1 MEMVRALSK
10 GDISM
15 HFNEL
20 FNETERFS
28 ILSGMGGFVLAIGI
42 AAIGISHI
50 WYKWIV
56 SIVIVCVS
64 VYLLFLFNYK
74 KYNMV
79 KGKTSVSFK
88 RAVVFDGIC
97 ASVGLLYVWAFLYI
111 PDPLTW
117 EAFITPPPE
126 TELIFPFGAM
136 ILGILPITPSLLTN
150 KKIIKEVFH
159 SSGN

>member
-1 MEMVRALSK
+1 MVRALSK

-15 HFNEL
+15 NFNEL

-79 KGKTSVSFK
+79 KGKTRGRLSLMGYVLLLDS
-88 RAVVFDGIC
+88 C
-97 ASVGLLYVWAFLYI
+97 MCGLSCI
-111 PDPLTW
+111 SP
-117 EAFITPPPE
+117 
-126 TELIFPFGAM
+126 
-136 ILGILPITPSLLTN
+136 ILSHGKHL
-150 KKIIKEVFH
+150 
-159 SSGN
+159 

>member
-15 HFNEL
+15 N
-20 FNETERFS
+20 FNETEKFS
-28 ILSGMGGFVLAIGI
+28 ILSGMDVFVPAIAMG
-42 AAIGISHI
+42 AIGISHM
-50 WYKWIV
+50 WYKWV
-56 SIVIVCVS
+56 ASIVIVCVS

-88 RAVVFDGIC
+88 RAVVIDGIC